1 MGSKTNSSRTFPT
14 DGLCEYIFYDS
25 VYKAGP
31 VEFEPYDL
39 DADFR
44 LFIDERKRFAA
55 TEFGIGY
62 SFRYAYYL
70 KEVIASTTAPAPF
83 MMWYLWRHRICH
95 FGVVDTPTRDLNE
108 SYVTAALESLKIAD
122 KVTDQHR
129 AKGYVCITVF
139 AAVIPD
145 DTWENYY
152 LDAFPNIFTPQ
163 LFIALGHY
171 ECGDNTF
178 QDCHVV
184 PPTLLSRPAQLSAA
198 NSSYQHDMT
207 VTADSVG
214 KMAARG
220 VKAVW
225 AISVTMKGRWTVPE
239 ETETPGFLCACAYDP
254 EAKSFGSY
262 AEVCNDPKFG
272 HEYNYSLEL
281 HAAQYYSASDHR
293 LFSFDDEVALG
304 QKLCTVKA
312 RHTSIDIGIA
322 VFDVDYEDF
331 DNVCARTN
339 WGGKFSRLR
348 AVQLLLNFFRTK
360 FSDPS
365 ANDTCLGLIT

>member
-1 MGSKTNSSRTFPT
+1 
-14 DGLCEYIFYDS
+14 
-25 VYKAGP
+25 
-31 VEFEPYDL
+31 
-39 DADFR
+39 
-44 LFIDERKRFAA
+44 
-55 TEFGIGY
+55 
-62 SFRYAYYL
+62 
-70 KEVIASTTAPAPF
+70 
-83 MMWYLWRHRICH
+83 MWYLWRHRICH

-108 SYVTAALESLKIAD
+108 SSVTAALESLMIAD

-262 AEVCNDPKFG
+262 AE
-272 HEYNYSLEL
+272 
-281 HAAQYYSASDHR
+281 
-293 LFSFDDEVALG
+293 
-304 QKLCTVKA
+304 LCTVKA